1 MLSIDPPEE
10 DESDDAKST
19 GRNTPT
25 PGRTTPRVPPMTIR
39 IGEDGGVVPKEEE
52 TEINVEN
59 NEDGADNTVCIHNN
73 KVYIYVHNFE
83 MFLSCYSW

>member
-10 DESDDAKST
+10 EESDDAKST

-25 PGRTTPRVPPMTIR
+25 PGRTTTPRVPPMTIR
-39 IGEDGGVVPKEEE
+39 IGEDGVVVPKEEG

-59 NEDGADNTVCIHNN
+59 NEEGADNTVCIHNN
-73 KVYIYVHNFE
+73 KVYIYVHRF
-83 MFLSCYSW
+83 